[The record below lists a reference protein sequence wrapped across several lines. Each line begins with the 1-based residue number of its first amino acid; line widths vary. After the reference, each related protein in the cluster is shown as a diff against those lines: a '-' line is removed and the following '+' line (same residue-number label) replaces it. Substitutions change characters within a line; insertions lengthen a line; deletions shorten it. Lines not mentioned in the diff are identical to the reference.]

1 MFRHQFAPVA
11 VSRGIFFAV
20 CCSICCLALPLS
32 TWAAPSV
39 VDALKLK
46 PVQPN
51 VQFDTPSQ
59 AEIKNCS
66 IKPEKING
74 ATAWVVRGSNGNIVR
89 QFSDSDKDNVVDTW
103 SYFRDGLE
111 IYRDIDANFNGKADQ
126 YRWFHTAG
134 MRWGLDR
141 NEDGKIDGWKLISAE
156 EAAEEVVE
164 SLRTGDAK
172 RFDRLL
178 LTGAELKKLGLNAAL
193 GKRIYGRLQAAP
205 KSFRKLLASK
215 LITGKGG
222 GKNLEFRDFGGLKP
236 GMVPA
241 GSGSTSKDLVV
252 YENVWAMVLKG
263 EDFQQLQLGTMIKV
277 NGAWKLIDSP
287 TIGNAT
293 EIAASGIFYDSN
305 PGTGAGGDAGMAM
318 GSEPTEKMQ
327 GILAKLEKLDQQ
339 LMQADGKQ
347 KGALNKTRANLLL
360 QLASVS
366 ATPNESEQWLKQLAD
381 MVSAATQD
389 GSFPG
394 GLAYMKSLEA
404 KLAKNKES
412 EEVLAYFEFQ
422 RMLAEYYGVTLAK
435 ADVDH
440 AKAHAEWLED
450 LEAFVE
456 AHPDDD
462 NCAEAL
468 RQLAMGSEIAGEDKQ
483 AVAWYRQILKDH
495 SQSFHAP
502 MAKGAVTRL
511 TSVGRSI
518 RLQGNAVSGGGVDL
532 SKIRGK
538 AVVVQYWTSSSDVCK
553 ADHAVLGNLYKK
565 YGGGRGLEVVGVNLD
580 FSRNELLAYLKEN
593 RLPWPQ
599 LYEEGGFESRYAKEM
614 GVVTVPMMML
624 VGPDGKV
631 ISHNIQAAEIEDALK
646 KLQTRQARKPK
657 KK

>member
-1 MFRHQFAPVA
+1 MFRPLFDRAAA
-11 VSRGIFFAV
+11 VRGLSLVVSWAV
-20 CCSICCLALPLS
+20 CWLALPLS
-32 TWAAPSV
+32 TWAAPSAA
-39 VDALKLK
+39 DALKLR
-46 PVQPN
+46 PVQPG
-51 VQFDTPSQ
+51 VDYDTPTN
-59 AEIKNCS
+59 AEINACT
-66 IKPEKING
+66 IKAEKING
-74 ATAWVVRGSNGNIVR
+74 ATAWVVRGPNGGIVR
-89 QFSDSDKDNVVDTW
+89 QFSDSDKDNTVDTW
-103 SYFRDGLE
+103 SYYRNGLE
-111 IYRDIDANFNGKADQ
+111 VYRDIDANFNGKADQ

-164 SLRTGDAK
+164 AVRTRDAK
-172 RFDRLL
+172 RFQRLL
-178 LTGAELKKLGLNAAL
+178 LTDAELKKLGLSATL
-193 GKRIYGRLQAAP
+193 GKKLAGRLQAAP
-205 KSFRKLLASK
+205 KNFRQLAASK
-215 LITGKGG
+215 GMS
-222 GKNLEFRDFGGLKP
+222 KNLEFRDFGGLKP
-236 GMVPA
+236 GMIPA
-241 GSGSTSKDLVV
+241 GSKSTSKDLVV
-252 YENVWAMVLKG
+252 YENVWAMVHTG
-263 EDFQQLQLGTMIKV
+263 EDFEQLQLGTMIKI
-277 NGAWKLIDSP
+277 NGAWNLIDSP
-287 TIGNAT
+287 TLGNENEVAV
-293 EIAASGIFYDSN
+293 SGIFFGN
-305 PGTGAGGDAGMAM
+305 NAGAAEGGGTMLAGGG
-318 GSEPTEKMQ
+318 EPTEKMQ
-327 GILAKLEKLDQQ
+327 GILSKLEKLDQQ

-347 KGALNKTRANLLL
+347 KAALNKSRANLLL
-360 QLASVS
+360 QLAGISGTQ
-366 ATPNESEQWLKQLAD
+366 AERGQWLRQLAD

-394 GLAYMKSLEA
+394 GLAYLESLEK
-404 KLAKNKES
+404 KLAKNKEPKD
-412 EEVLAYFEFQ
+412 VLAYFEFQ

-456 AHPDDD
+456 DHPQDD

-483 AVAWYRQILKDH
+483 AIAWYRQILDDH
-495 SQSFHAP
+495 PQSFHAP

-511 TSVGRSI
+511 TSVGRPV

-565 YGGGRGLEVVGVNLD
+565 YGGGRGLEIVGVNLD
-580 FSRNELLAYLKEN
+580 YSRNELLAYLKEN

-631 ISHNIQAAEIEDALK
+631 INHNIQAAEIEDALK

-657 KK
+657 K

>member
-1 MFRHQFAPVA
+1 MFSLLFDRI
-11 VSRGIFFAV
+11 SLRRGMFFA
-20 CCSICCLALPLS
+20 ICYSVSCLALPLS

-39 VDALKLK
+39 VDALKLR
-46 PVQPN
+46 PVQPG
-51 VQFDTPSQ
+51 VQYDTPAQ
-59 AEIKNCS
+59 AEIKDCS
-66 IKPEKING
+66 IKAEKING
-74 ATAWVVRGSNGNIVR
+74 ATAWVVRGSNGSIVR
-89 QFSDSDKDNVVDTW
+89 KFSDSDKDNVVDTW
-103 SYFRDGLE
+103 SYYRNGLE
-111 IYRDIDANFNGKADQ
+111 VYRDVDANFNGKADQ

-134 MRWGLDR
+134 MRWGIDR

-164 SLRTGDAK
+164 AVRTRDAR
-172 RFDRLL
+172 RFERLL
-178 LTGAELKKLGLNAAL
+178 LTGTELKKLGVSAAL
-193 GKRIYGRLQAAP
+193 GKQLAGRLQAAP
-205 KSFRKLLASK
+205 KNFQKLAASK
-215 LITGKGG
+215 EITGKGG
-222 GKNLEFRDFGGLKP
+222 GKDLEFRDFGGLKP

-252 YENVWAMVLKG
+252 YENVWVMVRKG
-263 EDFQQLQLGTMIKV
+263 EDFEQLQLGTMIKI

-287 TIGNAT
+287 SVANSA
-293 EIAASGIFYDSN
+293 EVVASGIFYGSN
-305 PGTGAGGDAGMAM
+305 PGGDTGGGAGLAM
-318 GSEPTEKMQ
+318 GNEPTEKMQ
-327 GILAKLEKLDQQ
+327 AILAKLEKLDQQ

-347 KGALNKTRANLLL
+347 KTALNKSRANLLL
-360 QLASVS
+360 QLASV
-366 ATPNESEQWLKQLAD
+366 AGTPKESQQWLKQLAD

-394 GLAYMKSLEA
+394 GLAYMKSLEK
-404 KLAKNKES
+404 KLAKNKEP

-456 AHPDDD
+456 AHPEDD

-483 AVAWYRQILKDH
+483 AVRWYRQILEDH
-495 SQSFHAP
+495 PQSFHAP
-502 MAKGAVTRL
+502 MAKGAATRL
-511 TSVGRSI
+511 TSVGRPV
-518 RLQGNAVSGGGVDL
+518 RLRGNAVSGGGVDL

-565 YGGGRGLEVVGVNLD
+565 YGGGRGLEIVGVNLD
-580 FSRNELLAYLKEN
+580 YSRNELLAYLKEN

-631 ISHNIQAAEIEDALK
+631 INHNIQAAEIEDALK

-657 KK
+657 